1 MGNSITPSTRQSMD
15 LTLNTIFNSSYPELD
30 LQDRVS
36 DYIDFINPDE
46 LKDNNVMSGIDSYE
60 RRFIVFKSCIT
71 INNNHTNMFTTFFQR
86 YNDNDI
92 LYHCAGKFSL
102 LGLQPSASGK
112 SSVLGL
118 QPSASGKSSLLGLQP
133 SASGTSYK
141 DVLFNTEGGAT
152 LKQIEF
158 LLELLNNKS
167 ITLNYEQAYEFKLNY
182 NLNQFTDDEKK
193 NLVINIT
200 LGKSRV

>member
-46 LKDNNVMSGIDSYE
+46 LKATNVMGGQDNYE

-71 INNNHTNMFTTFFQR
+71 INNTSTNMFTTFFQR

-92 LYHCAGKFSL
+92 LYHC
-102 LGLQPSASGK
+102 SGH
-112 SSVLGL
+112 
-118 QPSASGKSSLLGLQP
+118 
-133 SASGTSYK
+133 SYK
-141 DVLFNTEGGAT
+141 DLLFDTEGGAT

-158 LLELLNNKS
+158 LLELLNNRS
-167 ITLNYEQAYEFKLNY
+167 ITLNYEQACDFKLNY
-182 NLNQFTDDEKK
+182 NLNQFTDDEKNK
-193 NLVINIT
+193 LSINIR
-200 LGKSRV
+200 LGFADIPTKAIVR

>member
-46 LKDNNVMSGIDSYE
+46 LKDNNIMSGIDNYE
-60 RRFIVFKSCIT
+60 RRFIVFKSYIT

-92 LYHCAGKFSL
+92 LYHTAN
-102 LGLQPSASGK
+102 
-112 SSVLGL
+112 
-118 QPSASGKSSLLGLQP
+118 KSSLLGLQ
-133 SASGTSYK
+133 SSVSSNSYK
-141 DVLFNTEGGAT
+141 DLLFDTEGGAT

-158 LLELLNNKS
+158 LLELLNNNS
-167 ITLNYEQAYEFKLNY
+167 ITLNYEQACDFKLNY

-200 LGKSRV
+200 LGNSVTDMPTKAILR

>member
-36 DYIDFINPDE
+36 DYIDFINSDE
-46 LKDNNVMSGIDSYE
+46 LKDHNVMGGIDSYE
-60 RRFIVFKSCIT
+60 RRFIVFKSYIT

-92 LYHCAGKFSL
+92 LYHCAGK
-102 LGLQPSASGK
+102 
-112 SSVLGL
+112 
-118 QPSASGKSSLLGLQP
+118 SSLLGLQP
-133 SASGTSYK
+133 TSYK

-167 ITLNYEQAYEFKLNY
+167 IVLNYEQACDFKINY
-182 NLNQFTDDEKK
+182 NLNQFTDDEKN
-193 NLVINIT
+193 NLLINIT
-200 LGKSRV
+200 LGNIFIEDMPTKSIIR

>member
-1 MGNSITPSTRQSMD
+1 MGNSITSSSKQQML

-46 LKDNNVMSGIDSYE
+46 LKDNNVMGGIDSYE

-71 INNNHTNMFTTFFQR
+71 INNTRTNMFTTFFQR

-92 LYHCAGKFSL
+92 LYHCAN
-102 LGLQPSASGK
+102 
-112 SSVLGL
+112 
-118 QPSASGKSSLLGLQP
+118 
-133 SASGTSYK
+133 TSYR
-141 DVLFNTEGGAT
+141 DLLFNTEGGAT

-158 LLELLNNKS
+158 LLELLNNKV
-167 ITLNYEQAYEFKLNY
+167 ITLNYEQACYFKLNY
-182 NLNQFTDDEKK
+182 NLNQFTDDEKN
-193 NLVINIT
+193 NLLINIT
-200 LGKSRV
+200 LGHK